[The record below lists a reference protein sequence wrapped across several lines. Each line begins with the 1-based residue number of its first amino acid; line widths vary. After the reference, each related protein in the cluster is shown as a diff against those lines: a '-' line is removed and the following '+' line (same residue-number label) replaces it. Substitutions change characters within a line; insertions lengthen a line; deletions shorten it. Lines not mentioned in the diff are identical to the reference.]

1 MENLFDESEQ
11 NEMASAVE
19 PEFTD
24 KPSRRLFSRR
34 NIIIAVVVVAVVVV
48 GYFAKGWFVAATVN
62 GRPISRWSV
71 ISNLEKASGKD
82 TLDSL
87 ITRKLIASE
96 LDKQKVVVSDDE
108 VNVQIKKIEDSVAS
122 QGGTIEQALAAQ
134 GMTKA
139 DLTSQILLN
148 LRVEKFFADQVKI
161 SDAEVTKYI
170 KDNKLT
176 DSKDQLAQLNDQ
188 VRNQLKSDKLN
199 TVVKPWLD
207 TLRAQAS
214 IQRWV
219 SY

>member
-176 DSKDQLAQLNDQ
+176 ASKDQLAQLNDQ